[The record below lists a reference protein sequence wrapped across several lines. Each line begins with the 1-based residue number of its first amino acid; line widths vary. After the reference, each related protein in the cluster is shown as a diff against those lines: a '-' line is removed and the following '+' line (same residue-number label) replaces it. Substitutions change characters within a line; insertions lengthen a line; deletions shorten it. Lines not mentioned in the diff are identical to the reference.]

1 MDFGVHIYIY
11 IYIYRYLYTYAKETG
26 TRKRHETSRGFGSS
40 IVSMSDVT
48 RGVYPLTITHVS
60 IESP

>member
-1 MDFGVHIYIY
+1 MDFGVH

-26 TRKRHETSRGFGSS
+26 TRKRHERSRGFGSS
-40 IVSMSDVT
+40 IVSISDVT
-48 RGVYPLTITHVS
+48 RGVYPLIITHVS